1 MLKENNPQ
9 NCVGGVDIK
18 RQTILLLLL
27 LLTSLGVGTANA
39 TSVISG
45 EGYTTGCYEGYYT
58 HYAFYNYC
66 PLCGHIECLMQGY
79 KRYDEITCTVCDAD
93 YSFSGKEKMYN
104 PRGWLTVYS
113 PPEATISKKETTQKK
128 PTKLEL
134 MKKTVK
140 THNNI
145 L

>member
-1 MLKENNPQ
+1 MVTLPYSYSTT
-9 NCVGGVDIK
+9 
-18 RQTILLLLL
+18 TI
-27 LLTSLGVGTANA
+27 T
-39 TSVISG
+39 G
-45 EGYTTGCYEGYYT
+45 EGYTTGCGEGYYT
-58 HYAFYNYC
+58 HYSFWNYC
-66 PLCGHIECLMQGY
+66 PLCGHSECLMQGY

-104 PRGWLTVYS
+104 PSGWLTPYT
-113 PPEATISKKETTQKK
+113 PEPTVRENRTVTKQE